1 MSSLHFRELICIK
14 RDNGELSEDQIQS
27 LVSDVSKG
35 NASREQIGA
44 LMMAIYIN
52 GMTRRET
59 AWLTASMRHSGDVLS
74 WPQEWKTVLADK
86 HSTGGVGDKVSLPLA
101 PLLAACGLKVPMIS
115 GRSLGATGGTLDKL
129 ESIPGFRV
137 ELSAEEMYAALSSV
151 GCCIVGQTAKLVPAD
166 RCMYACRDQ
175 TETVNNR
182 ALIVSSILSKKAA
195 EGIRN
200 LVLDVKYGPIC
211 SVKNPAEAA
220 DFATD
225 LVVVGTDLGLH
236 VSALVTSMESPLGHS
251 VGNALEVAEAVH
263 FLNDENVAPDLKEVV
278 FALGAELLTQSGK
291 CSDEAD
297 ALNLLQSKIDSRAGI
312 QTFQQMLVAQGVEGD
327 VALELCRSPESV
339 LKLANRKER
348 LVYNGVK
355 ANISSISAD
364 VVSSVA
370 AAVSRDKMTG
380 ALNHGPGIILVKSV
394 GDSLENGECWAELHH
409 DKDEVDKL
417 VGKLQSALHTTDAR
431 VDTTRVARTVRYEQ

>member
-1 MSSLHFRELICIK
+1 MGGVISVLRIFSKRMSSLHFRELICIK

-86 HSTGGVGDKVSLPLA
+86 
-101 PLLAACGLKVPMIS
+101 
-115 GRSLGATGGTLDKL
+115 L

-195 EGIRN
+195 DGIRN

-236 VSALVTSMESPLGHS
+236 VSALVTS
-251 VGNALEVAEAVH
+251 
-263 FLNDENVAPDLKEVV
+263 
-278 FALGAELLTQSGK
+278 
-291 CSDEAD
+291 
-297 ALNLLQSKIDSRAGI
+297 
-312 QTFQQMLVAQGVEGD
+312 
-327 VALELCRSPESV
+327 
-339 LKLANRKER
+339 
-348 LVYNGVK
+348 
-355 ANISSISAD
+355 
-364 VVSSVA
+364 
-370 AAVSRDKMTG
+370 
-380 ALNHGPGIILVKSV
+380 
-394 GDSLENGECWAELHH
+394 LENGECWAELHH
-409 DKDEVDKL
+409 DKDE
-417 VGKLQSALHTTDAR
+417 
-431 VDTTRVARTVRYEQ
+431 